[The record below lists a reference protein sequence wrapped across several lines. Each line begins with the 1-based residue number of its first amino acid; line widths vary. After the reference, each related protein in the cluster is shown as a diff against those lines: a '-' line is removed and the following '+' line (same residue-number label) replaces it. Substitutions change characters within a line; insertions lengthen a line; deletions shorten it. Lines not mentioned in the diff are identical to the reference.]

1 MRSNRVLVSVGSAAL
16 IFSSFTGVAAAQ
28 SCGSPCVSQTS
39 VDPATRVKGEVVT
52 KAPVVVQSA
61 GATQQDGLG
70 TTQGAL
76 ALTGG
81 DAVGLSL
88 IGAGLL
94 GAGGLIVLGTR
105 RKAEADI

>member
-1 MRSNRVLVSVGSAAL
+1 MRTNRVLVSVGAAAL

-39 VDPATRVKGEVVT
+39 VDPATSVKGEVVT
-52 KAPVVVQSA
+52 NAPVVVQSA
-61 GATQQDGLG
+61 GATQADGLG
-70 TTQGAL
+70 VAQGAL

-81 DAVGLSL
+81 DAVGLSVV
-88 IGAGLL
+88 GAGLL

-105 RKAEADI
+105 RKAEADT